1 MSYPH
6 RIYTMNKPETEI
18 LVHIAAPARASDDVN
33 YRTLAAAY
41 LDFEPVAHKSIVF
54 GPSAEDEGVGRLG
67 VDNTHKALPQTKA
80 ASHSASFGFIQSPM
94 LSFQSVTHN
103 FGSPGLQQPETKDVV
118 ESQSSW
124 VAPPS
129 IVEDSMPENDS
140 VFARYCTPTRL
151 LAHYTSTMDSSSP
164 VSERKQLQTLPVSSP
179 SRRKSPDP
187 DQETSAEHNNIQHQT
202 PHVNLGTVIP
212 LSPGG
217 DQKRRRP
224 PTPTTS
230 GIIEETRIASSYPSQ
245 PTNASSS
252 FRADSEPPPPKRP
265 RTSRDP
271 SPGKPLARSASDV
284 GPQPSTTTTTPCL
297 PPDSPLSIHSP
308 PPLTSHRTLHPD
320 DMITDVLASLAR
332 SLNLAKRFQPASQT
346 RPLRPFE
353 RGYWL
358 VDCSGWD
365 AGLKRSAW
373 AFLADY
379 LGKGAAGWGT
389 SCTRDAG
396 FSWLRVY
403 CWGGVVGHMY
413 LVLYLMSKRR
423 VLYTGAEW
431 VGAEGRAVVVMGVRT
446 PPPPPPVGGV
456 CEGD

>member
-1 MSYPH
+1 
-6 RIYTMNKPETEI
+6 MNKPETEI
-18 LVHIAAPARASDDVN
+18 LVHIAAPARAADDVN

-41 LDFEPVAHKSIVF
+41 LDFEPITHKSIV
-54 GPSAEDEGVGRLG
+54 PSASAENERAARLG
-67 VDNTHKALPQTKA
+67 VDDTSKALPQALPQA
-80 ASHSASFGFIQSPM
+80 AEGEASQSASFAFIQSPM

-103 FGSPGLQQPETKDVV
+103 IGSPRVQQPEPENVT

-129 IVEDSMPENDS
+129 VVEDSMPENDN
-140 VFARYCTPTRL
+140 VFAPYCTPTRL
-151 LAHYTSTMDSSSP
+151 LAHYTSTMDSSP
-164 VSERKQLQTLPVSSP
+164 LSERRPPQTFPVSSP
-179 SRRKSPDP
+179 SRRRSR
-187 DQETSAEHNNIQHQT
+187 DQEAPAEENNIQRQP
-202 PHVNLGTVIP
+202 PHEDRGTVIP

-217 DQKRRRP
+217 DQKRRQP

-245 PTNASSS
+245 PADASSS
-252 FRADSEPPPPKRP
+252 FRAESEPPLPKRP

-271 SPGKPLARSASDV
+271 DPGKPLARSASDV
-284 GPQPSTTTTTPCL
+284 GPQPPHTDAPLTAEL
-297 PPDSPLSIHSP
+297 PAGPLAIHSP
-308 PPLTSHRTLHPD
+308 PPLTSHRDLRPED
-320 DMITDVLASLAR
+320 LITEVLAKLAR
-332 SLNLAKRFQPASQT
+332 ELDLAKRFQPASQT
-346 RPLRPFE
+346 RALRPFE

-389 SCTRDAG
+389 SCTRDPA
-396 FSWLRVY
+396 FSRLRVY

-413 LVLYLMSKRR
+413 LVLYLVSKRR
-423 VLYTGAEW
+423 VLYTGTEW
-431 VGAEGRAVVVMGVRT
+431 VGAEGMPVVVMGAR
-446 PPPPPPVGGV
+446 PAAA
-456 CEGD
+456 